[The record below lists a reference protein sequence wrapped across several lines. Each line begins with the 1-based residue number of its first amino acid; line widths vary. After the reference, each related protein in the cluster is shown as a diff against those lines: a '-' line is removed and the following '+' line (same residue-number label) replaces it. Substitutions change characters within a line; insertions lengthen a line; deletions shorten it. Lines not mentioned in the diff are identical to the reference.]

1 MKNNSS
7 LIENFEE
14 ILIQKSFEELNDAEK
29 EQLKIEKISQ
39 QEYTAMREMFLQ
51 MQEIEESEEI
61 PDQSIKDRLM
71 AEFAAPQKVAIKNKI
86 ISINKW
92 FYLGI
97 AASVT
102 IAFVLFFKLSE
113 NVNNINDKQVVQRIE
128 SEQKSNNSLQP
139 EIPKLNDA
147 SEVYTE
153 VKADTLITRTS
164 LSEIEQSSS
173 ENVQLDIPSP
183 ISEETE
189 SAGNAEDN
197 IPQTSKASVNQQNKN
212 KKYEDAYRRDE
223 SASISKK
230 QQTVGISLAEVSN
243 LQEFTV
249 EIY

>member
-14 ILIQKSFEELNDAEK
+14 ILIQKSFEELNDVEK

-51 MQEIEESEEI
+51 MQEIDESEEV
-61 PDQSIKDRLM
+61 PNHTIKDRLM
-71 AEFAAPQKVAIKNKI
+71 AEFAAPRKLVPKNKI

-164 LSEIEQSSS
+164 LSEKEQSSL
-173 ENVQLDIPSP
+173 EKVQMEMPAS
-183 ISEETE
+183 ISKESE
-189 SAGNAEDN
+189 SAGFADDY
-197 IPQTSKASVNQQNKN
+197 IPTISSTTAASESKDM
-212 KKYEDAYRRDE
+212 KYKDAYRSDE

-230 QQTVGISLAEVSN
+230 QQPIGISLAEVSN

>member
-1 MKNNSS
+1 MKNNSF

-14 ILIQKSFEELNDAEK
+14 ILIQKSFEELNDSEK

-102 IAFVLFFKLSE
+102 IVFVLFFKLSE

-139 EIPKLNDA
+139 AIPKLNDA

-173 ENVQLDIPSP
+173 ENVQLDIPP
-183 ISEETE
+183 PVYNETE
-189 SAGNAEDN
+189 SAGIAEDN
-197 IPQTSKASVNQQNKN
+197 MPNISNTAAAPQNKDM
-212 KKYEDAYRRDE
+212 KYKDAYRRDE
-223 SASISKK
+223 SASIGKK

-243 LQEFTV
+243 LQDFTV